1 MLRLPPALT
10 PALTLAV
17 AALCLPVP
25 AAAQPLTP
33 AERAAIERA
42 VTGTLRE
49 TRVPSAQVAVVRDG
63 QLVFE
68 GAWGKAAET
77 IPQARPDL
85 PYQIASNSKQF
96 IAALLLLLENDGRLS
111 LDEPVARWL
120 PDISGADRITPRQL
134 LSHTSGLPDYWP
146 HDFAFAATAEP
157 VTPDQIIARWGRQPL
172 EFEPGTRWEY
182 SNTGYV
188 VAARIAEMAG
198 GAPLWQQ
205 LDQRLFAPLGIRPLP
220 LDDTNA
226 AGFPQG
232 YHRYATG
239 PVRPARPAARG
250 WLWAAGEL
258 SMTAADL
265 ARWNIA
271 RINRQVLPPD
281 DWEQMETP
289 VRLADGSRT
298 TYGLG
303 VARRSAGGRTRIEH
317 GGESVG
323 FLSQNAVWLD
333 QRTAV
338 TVLTNADYGG
348 AENALTNRI
357 AAIVLPKLPP
367 VPARVA
373 DTGGRVDEIR
383 HVLAALAVG
392 QIDPARFTPNAQYYF
407 NPGALA
413 DYRASLSTLGAP
425 LSISST
431 RSPWLRG
438 GFVGRAYSVR
448 YKGQRFRLSTY
459 AEPGENGRW
468 EQFILYAD

>member
-1 MLRLPPALT
+1 MLRLTIAF
-10 PALTLAV
+10 AV
-17 AALCLPVP
+17 LCLPT
-25 AAAQPLTP
+25 ALAAQPLTT
-33 AERAAIERA
+33 AERAAIERT
-42 VTGTLRE
+42 VTSTLRE
-49 TRVPSAQVAVVRDG
+49 TRVPSAQVSVVRG
-63 QLVFE
+63 GELVFQ
-68 GAWGKAAET
+68 GAWGKAAEA

-96 IAALLLLLENDGRLS
+96 IAALVLLLENDGKLS
-111 LDEPVARWL
+111 LDDPVARWL
-120 PDISGADRITPRQL
+120 PDVSGAERITLRHL
-134 LSHTSGLPDYWP
+134 LSHTAGLPDYWP
-146 HDFAFAATAEP
+146 HDYAFAATANP

-188 VAARIAEMAG
+188 VAARIAEIAG

-205 LDQRLFAPLGIRPLP
+205 LDQRLFTPLGIRPLP
-220 LDDTNA
+220 LDDTNT

-239 PVRPARPAARG
+239 PVRPGKPAARG

-271 RINRQVLPPD
+271 RINRELLPPD

-303 VARRSAGGRTRIEH
+303 VSRRSLGGRTRIDH

-323 FLSQNAVWLD
+323 FLSQNTVWLD
-333 QRTAV
+333 QRTAI
-338 TVLTNADYGG
+338 TVLTNADFGG
-348 AENALTNRI
+348 AENSLTNRI
-357 AAIVLPKLPP
+357 AAIVLPNAAPIPP
-367 VPARVA
+367 RIADRGNRVE
-373 DTGGRVDEIR
+373 EIR
-383 HVLAALAVG
+383 QVLSALASG

-407 NPGALA
+407 SPGALA
-413 DYRASLSTLGAP
+413 DYRTSLSALGAP
-425 LSISST
+425 LSITST

-459 AEPGENGRW
+459 AEPQDNGRW

>member
-1 MLRLPPALT
+1 MRLI
-10 PALTLAV
+10 LAV
-17 AALCLPVP
+17 LAALAVP
-25 AAAQPLTP
+25 ISASAQPLTS
-33 AERAAIERA
+33 AERTAIERA
-42 VTGTLRE
+42 VTTTLRE

-63 QLVFE
+63 KLVLE
-68 GAWGKAAET
+68 GAWGKAAEA
-77 IPQARPDL
+77 IPQARADL

-96 IAALLLLLENDGRLS
+96 IAALLLLLENDGKLS
-111 LDEPVARWL
+111 LDDPVARWL
-120 PDISGADRITPRQL
+120 PDVSGAERITLRHL
-134 LSHTSGLPDYWP
+134 LSHTAGLPDYWP
-146 HDFAFAATAEP
+146 HDYAFAATANP

-188 VAARIAEMAG
+188 VAARIAEIAG

-205 LDQRLFAPLGIRPLP
+205 LDQRLFTPLGIRPLP
-220 LDDTNA
+220 LDDTNM

-239 PVRPARPAARG
+239 PVRPGKPAARG

-271 RINRQVLPPD
+271 RINRELLPPD

-303 VARRSAGGRTRIEH
+303 VSRRSLGGRTRIDH

-323 FLSQNAVWLD
+323 FLSQNTVWLD
-333 QRTAV
+333 QRTAI
-338 TVLTNADYGG
+338 TVLTNADFGG
-348 AENALTNRI
+348 AENSLTNRI
-357 AAIVLPKLPP
+357 AAIVLPNAAPIPP
-367 VPARVA
+367 RIADRGNRVE
-373 DTGGRVDEIR
+373 EIR
-383 HVLAALAVG
+383 QVLADLAGG
-392 QIDPARFTPNAQYYF
+392 QIDPARFTGNAQYYF
-407 NPGALA
+407 SPAALT
-413 DYRASLSTLGAP
+413 DYRTSLSGLGAP

-438 GFVGRAYSVR
+438 SFVGRAYAVR

-459 AEPGENGRW
+459 AEPGDNGRW

>member
-1 MLRLPPALT
+1 MLRLTIAL
-10 PALTLAV
+10 
-17 AALCLPVP
+17 AALCLPVLCLP
-25 AAAQPLTP
+25 ALATAQPLT
-33 AERAAIERA
+33 AQEQAAIERA
-42 VTGTLRE
+42 VTSTLRE

-63 QLVFE
+63 RLVFQ
-68 GAWGKAAET
+68 GAWGKAAEA
-77 IPQARPDL
+77 IPQARTDL

-96 IAALLLLLENDGRLS
+96 IAALLLQLENDGNLS
-111 LDEPVARWL
+111 LDEPIARWL
-120 PDISGADRITPRQL
+120 PEVSGAERITLRHL

-146 HDFAFAATAEP
+146 HDYAFAATAEP

-198 GAPLWQQ
+198 GAPLWQL
-205 LDQRLFAPLGIRPLP
+205 LDNRLFAPLGIKPLP

-239 PVRPARPAARG
+239 PVRPAKPAARG

-271 RINRQVLPPD
+271 RINREVLLPD

-303 VARRSAGGRTRIEH
+303 VSRRMAGGRTRIDH

-323 FLSQNAVWLD
+323 FLSQNAVWPD

-338 TVLTNADYGG
+338 TVLTNADFGG

-367 VPARVA
+367 IPPRVA
-373 DTGGRVDEIR
+373 DSGNRVGEIR
-383 HVLAALAVG
+383 SVLADLAAG
-392 QIDPARFTPNAQYYF
+392 RIDPARFTGNAQYYF
-407 NPGALA
+407 NAAALT
-413 DYRASLSTLGAP
+413 DYRTSLSGLGAP
-425 LSISST
+425 LSISAT

-438 GFVGRAYSVR
+438 SFVGRAYSVR

>member
-1 MLRLPPALT
+1 MKRLVLAL
-10 PALTLAV
+10 ALLTLPV
-17 AALCLPVP
+17 AAPAQDLSAEE
-25 AAAQPLTP
+25 AAA
-33 AERAAIERA
+33 IDKS
-42 VTGTLRE
+42 VTEVLDQTG
-49 TRVPSAQVAVVRDG
+49 VPSAQVAIVRG
-63 QLVFE
+63 GRLVMDR
-68 GAWGKAAET
+68 AWGKASET

-96 IAALLLLLENDGRLS
+96 IAALLLLLENDGKLS
-111 LDEPVARWL
+111 LDDPVARWL
-120 PDISGADRITPRQL
+120 PDVSGAERITLRQL
-134 LSHTSGLPDYWP
+134 LSHTSGLADYWP

-188 VAARIAEMAG
+188 VAARIAEIAG

-220 LDDTNA
+220 LDDTNT

-239 PVRPARPAARG
+239 PVRPATPTAHG

-271 RINRQVLPPD
+271 RINREVLPPE

-289 VRLADGSRT
+289 VSLADGSRT

-338 TVLTNADYGG
+338 TVLTNADFGG
-348 AENALTNRI
+348 AENTLTNRI

-383 HVLAALAVG
+383 QVLAALASG
-392 QIDPARFTPNAQYYF
+392 RIDPARFTPNAQYYF
-407 NPGALA
+407 SPGALA
-413 DYRASLSTLGAP
+413 DYRTSLSALGAP
-425 LSISST
+425 LSITNT

-459 AEPGENGRW
+459 AEPQDNGRW

>member
-1 MLRLPPALT
+1 MLRLTIAFAT
-10 PALTLAV
+10 
-17 AALCLPVP
+17 LCLP
-25 AAAQPLTP
+25 AALVAQPLTP
-33 AERAAIERA
+33 AEQAAIERT
-42 VTGTLRE
+42 VTSTLRE
-49 TRVPSAQVAVVRDG
+49 TRVPSAQVAVVRG
-63 QLVFE
+63 GKLVFQ
-68 GAWGKAAET
+68 GAWGKAAEA
-77 IPQARPDL
+77 IPQSRTDL

-96 IAALLLLLENDGRLS
+96 VAALLLLLENDGKLG
-111 LDEPVARWL
+111 LDDPVARWL
-120 PDISGADRITPRQL
+120 PDVSGAERITLRQL
-134 LSHTSGLPDYWP
+134 LSHTSGLADYWP
-146 HDFAFAATAEP
+146 HDFAFAATADP

-188 VAARIAEMAG
+188 IAARIAEIAG

-205 LDQRLFAPLGIRPLP
+205 LDQRLFAPLGIKPLP
-220 LDDTNA
+220 LDDTNT

-232 YHRYATG
+232 YHRYASG
-239 PVRPARPAARG
+239 PVRAAKPTAHG

-271 RINRQVLPPD
+271 RINREVLPSD

-303 VARRSAGGRTRIEH
+303 VSRRSTGGRTRIDH

-323 FLSQNAVWLD
+323 FLSQNTVWLD

-373 DTGGRVDEIR
+373 DTGGRVDDIR
-383 HVLAALAVG
+383 QVLTALASG

-407 NPGALA
+407 SPGALA
-413 DYRASLSTLGAP
+413 DYRTSLSALGAP
-425 LSISST
+425 LSITST

-438 GFVGRAYSVR
+438 GFVGRTYSVR

-459 AEPGENGRW
+459 AEPDKNGRW

>member
-1 MLRLPPALT
+1 MLRLTIAF
-10 PALTLAV
+10 
-17 AALCLPVP
+17 AALCLP
-25 AAAQPLTP
+25 ALATAQPLT
-33 AERAAIERA
+33 AQEQAAIERA
-42 VTGTLRE
+42 VTSTLRE

-63 QLVFE
+63 QLVFQ
-68 GAWGKAAET
+68 GAWGKAGET
-77 IPQARPDL
+77 IPRARTDL

-96 IAALLLLLENDGRLS
+96 IAALLLQLENDGKLS
-111 LDEPVARWL
+111 LDEPIARWL
-120 PDISGADRITPRQL
+120 PDISGADRITLRQL

-146 HDFAFAATAEP
+146 HDYAFAATAEP

-188 VAARIAEMAG
+188 AAARIAEMAG

-220 LDDTNA
+220 LDDTNT

-232 YHRYATG
+232 YHRYASG

-271 RINRQVLPPD
+271 RINRELLPPD

-289 VRLADGSRT
+289 VRLANGSRT

-303 VARRSAGGRTRIEH
+303 VSRRSVAGRTRIDH

-333 QRTAV
+333 RRSAV
-338 TVLTNADYGG
+338 TVLTNADFGG

-357 AAIVLPKLPP
+357 AAIVLPAAKP
-367 VPARVA
+367 VPPRMV
-373 DTGGRVDEIR
+373 DSGNRVDEIR
-383 HVLAALAVG
+383 EILSALASG
-392 QIDPARFTPNAQYYF
+392 RIDPSRFTGNAQYYF
-407 NPGALA
+407 SPGALA
-413 DYRASLSTLGAP
+413 DYRTSLAGLGAP
-425 LSISST
+425 LSISSA

-438 GFVGRAYSVR
+438 SFVGRVYSVR

-459 AEPGENGRW
+459 AEPGDTGRW

>member
-1 MLRLPPALT
+1 MRRLFPVL
-10 PALTLAV
+10 
-17 AALCLPVP
+17 AALCLPFT
-25 AAAQPLTP
+25 AAAQPITP
-33 AERAAIERA
+33 AERTAIERA
-42 VTGTLRE
+42 VTSTLRE

-63 QLVFE
+63 QLVFQ
-68 GAWGKAAET
+68 GAWGKAAEA
-77 IPQARPDL
+77 IPQSRPDL

-96 IAALLLLLENDGRLS
+96 IAALLLLLENDGKLS
-111 LDEPVARWL
+111 LDDPVSRWL
-120 PDISGADRITPRQL
+120 PDVSGAERITLRHML
-134 LSHTSGLPDYWP
+134 THTSGLPDYWP

-157 VTPDQIIARWGRQPL
+157 VTPAGIVARWGRGPL

-188 VAARIAEMAG
+188 VAAQIAEIAG

-205 LDQRLFAPLGIRPLP
+205 LEQRLFKPLGIRPLP
-220 LDDTNA
+220 LDDTNT

-239 PVRPARPAARG
+239 PVRPAKPAARG

-271 RINRQVLPPD
+271 RINRELLPPE

-289 VRLADGSRT
+289 ARLADGSRT

-303 VARRSAGGRTRIEH
+303 VSRRTVGGRTRIDH

-323 FLSQNAVWLD
+323 FLSQNTVWLD

-367 VPARVA
+367 VPARIA
-373 DTGGRVDEIR
+373 DTGGRIDDIR
-383 HVLAALAVG
+383 QVLAGLASG

-407 NPGALA
+407 SPAALG
-413 DYRASLSTLGAP
+413 DYRTSLAGLGAP
-425 LSISST
+425 LSVTST
-431 RSPWLRG
+431 RTPWLRG
-438 GFVGRAYSVR
+438 GFVGRTYSVR
-448 YKGQRFRLSTY
+448 YNGQRFRLSTY
-459 AEPGENGRW
+459 AEPGDAGRW